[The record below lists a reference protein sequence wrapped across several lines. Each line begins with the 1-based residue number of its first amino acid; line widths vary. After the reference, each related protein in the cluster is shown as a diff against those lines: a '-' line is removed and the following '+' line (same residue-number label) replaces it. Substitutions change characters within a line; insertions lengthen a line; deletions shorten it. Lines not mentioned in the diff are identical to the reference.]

1 MLLALFKQARQG
13 RVTDKGKK
21 KVGSKPAAA
30 YAPALVPPATAIQL
44 AADAVGLG
52 SLAPSGSSGA
62 SSSHMATASET
73 VVVYRAMS
81 LVFVRGTGN
90 RLFVAQLLDPLI
102 HTTLSSGVV
111 QVNLQYLRGTYFVPT
126 SDIPSWPIAMAFWKN
141 HGIANQAAADDRAA
155 QSDGVHYSVYGR
167 NAVSLAHS
175 TIISAIDR
183 PSEKSYL
190 WMNLASFAIDE
201 QELVSARELM
211 SGGPAQPMEDDA
223 EAEAAEREAETAATA
238 AAAATRE
245 ARYAELA
252 ARRESGK
259 RKEVEKQ
266 AAKSSKKRRVQSD
279 VSSPDPDS
287 DDSD

>member
-1 MLLALFKQARQG
+1 M
-13 RVTDKGKK
+13 
-21 KVGSKPAAA
+21 
-30 YAPALVPPATAIQL
+30 
-44 AADAVGLG
+44 
-52 SLAPSGSSGA
+52 
-62 SSSHMATASET
+62 
-73 VVVYRAMS
+73 
-81 LVFVRGTGN
+81 
-90 RLFVAQLLDPLI
+90 
-102 HTTLSSGVV
+102 
-111 QVNLQYLRGTYFVPT
+111 
-126 SDIPSWPIAMAFWKN
+126 
-141 HGIANQAAADDRAA
+141 
-155 QSDGVHYSVYGR
+155 HYSVYGR

-175 TIISAIDR
+175 TIISAIDC

-223 EAEAAEREAETAATA
+223 EAEAAEREAEA
-238 AAAATRE
+238 AAAAAAASE

-266 AAKSSKKRRVQSD
+266 TAKSSKKRRVQSD

-287 DDSD
+287 DDSDS